1 MATRHYGAGYRGM
14 STPDVG
20 IRTVMLLTLVSLAL
34 SPALAAQ
41 ERSLG
46 QVERLASTGRAE
58 EARVMLLEWW
68 EDERSNASRADVQ
81 LGLWLRGR
89 LTVDPGQAARDF
101 RRLVIEYPSGRYAD
115 QALFRLAQ
123 GAYVQGDLERVRT
136 YMTSLTRDHP
146 GSAVLEQAEAW
157 MGRASTAGPPPVL
170 RVIEAEESEEE
181 RRDDAQVATPSQ
193 DAAVADNGS
202 QDTAVAGTGS
212 QGAAVVGTGS
222 QGRYTVQLGAF
233 LDESRAGALLERAAE
248 VGLDV
253 RLVRVRGSRLM
264 HVRVGRFDSSAQASV
279 SFQSVTALGFTAAV
293 VRDAQNEEPVSG

>member
-1 MATRHYGAGYRGM
+1 MN
-14 STPDVG
+14 TPDVG

-193 DAAVADNGS
+193 DAAVADTGS
-202 QDTAVAGTGS
+202 QDAAVAGTGS

>member
-1 MATRHYGAGYRGM
+1 M

-34 SPALAAQ
+34 SPSLAAQ

-123 GAYVQGDLERVRT
+123 GAYVQGDLERVHT

-181 RRDDAQVATPSQ
+181 RRDDAQIATPSQ
-193 DAAVADNGS
+193 DAAVADTGS
-202 QDTAVAGTGS
+202 QDAAVAGTGS